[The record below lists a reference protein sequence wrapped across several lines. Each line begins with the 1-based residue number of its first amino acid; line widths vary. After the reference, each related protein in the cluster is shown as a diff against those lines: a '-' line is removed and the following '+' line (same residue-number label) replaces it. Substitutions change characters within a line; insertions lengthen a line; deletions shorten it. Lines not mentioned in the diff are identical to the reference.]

1 MRDMSHSADRLRI
14 RETCRVAARV
24 YREQAGFLLL
34 VALVLFVPLGL
45 VDAVSEHGPGVEL
58 EEFELAEL
66 AALAVAVVLQVVTA
80 TIGEIF
86 YAGVAMA
93 AVTESL
99 EGRRRASVG
108 RVMRSLPYGLLIAV
122 DVLFAIGLGIGLALL
137 IVPGLIFF
145 ARYIL
150 TAPVAEIER
159 RGVGDTFR
167 RSRELARG
175 HALTLLLLLGGLWLL
190 TDALTSVL
198 QDGGLVAL
206 GDSLL
211 ADWAIAVATGVV
223 ITPIWAV
230 AICVVAWR
238 LIQAE
243 RARHAAGE
251 RVVT

>member
-1 MRDMSHSADRLRI
+1 MRVMSRPADRLRI
-14 RETCRVAARV
+14 RDTCRVAARV
-24 YREQAGFLLL
+24 YREQAVFLLA

-45 VDAVSEHGPGVEL
+45 VDALGEHGAEL
-58 EEFELAEL
+58 EVDEVRFAEL
-66 AALAVAVVLQVVTA
+66 AAFVFAVVVQVVSA

-93 AVTESL
+93 AVTESM
-99 EGRRRASVG
+99 EGRPRASVG
-108 RVMRSLPYGLLIAV
+108 RVMRSLPYGVLIAV
-122 DVLFAIGLGIGLALL
+122 DVLFAVGLGIGLALL

-159 RGVGDTFR
+159 RGVADTFR
-167 RSRELARG
+167 RSRVLARG
-175 HALTLLLLLGGLWLL
+175 HALTLLFLLGGLWLL

-198 QDGGLVAL
+198 QDGGFVAL

-211 ADWAIAVATGVV
+211 ADWAIAVATGLL

-238 LIQAE
+238 LVQAE
-243 RARHAAGE
+243 RVGSAGLQG
-251 RVVT
+251 